1 MSSSDLVLYAP
12 IALAPSSSSPQIL
25 PPPVAVADANT
36 SRSVTRRRRTTA
48 SSASA
53 SASKDRHTKVCG
65 RGRRIRLPSLVAAR
79 LFQLTREL
87 NHRTDGETIEWLLR
101 QAEPSIVAATGSGI
115 NLTQEMPHEV
125 PPQPHV
131 FFPYFTSMLMQQGP
145 AVTVAEEG
153 NDRDGKN

>member
-1 MSSSDLVLYAP
+1 MSSSDFVLYAP
-12 IALAPSSSSPQIL
+12 IALAPSSSQIL
-25 PPPVAVADANT
+25 PPPDADATT
-36 SRSVTRRRRTTA
+36 SRSVTRRRRSTT
-48 SSASA
+48 

-65 RGRRIRLPSLVAAR
+65 RGRRVRLPAMVAAR

-115 NLTQEMPHEV
+115 NLTQEMP
-125 PPQPHV
+125 PQPHA
-131 FFPYFTSMLMQQGP
+131 FFPYFTSMLMQPGP

-153 NDRDGKN
+153 NDREVAN

>member
-1 MSSSDLVLYAP
+1 MSSSDFVLYAP
-12 IALAPSSSSPQIL
+12 IALAPSSSQIL
-25 PPPVAVADANT
+25 PPPGADATT
-36 SRSVTRRRRTTA
+36 SRSVTRRRRSTT
-48 SSASA
+48 SSST

-65 RGRRIRLPSLVAAR
+65 RGRRVRLPAMVAAR

-115 NLTQEMPHEV
+115 NLMQEMPHEV
-125 PPQPHV
+125 PPQPHA
-131 FFPYFTSMLMQQGP
+131 FFPYFTSMLMQPGP

-153 NDRDGKN
+153 NDRVVTN